1 MVAEGAPP
9 RPGSGRAL
17 GEAVAGSLPP
27 GRRGCGVPS
36 VEEAPAGRRRRE
48 DSVSGEGAVPPSH
61 PAVGGG
67 GTLEEEPPHFFSFW
81 VFGAPVLGKRVAL
94 GTAAKMI
101 AYLIT

>member
-67 GTLEEEPPHFFSFW
+67 GDSGGGATAFFFL
-81 VFGAPVLGKRVAL
+81 LGFRCPCV
-94 GTAAKMI
+94 G
-101 AYLIT
+101 